1 MKLTNLMDIANPM
14 KHPFEQCTQ
23 WYEFWEVEDGK
34 LKYVCKWN
42 TYHLMEN
49 SILFNEELETNI
61 QNWRNIKSRIEEIIW
76 EDKIVRELTFPKMI
90 KVLIYMLMCFRIYC
104 LSILKELDK
113 KNYLNI
119 SHNQNMLHFF
129 KRIA

>member
-1 MKLTNLMDIANPM
+1 MSVNETLITSWKTP
-14 KHPFEQCTQ
+14 
-23 WYEFWEVEDGK
+23 
-34 LKYVCKWN
+34 
-42 TYHLMEN
+42 
-49 SILFNEELETNI
+49 SFNEELEANI
-61 QNWRNIKSRIEEIIW
+61 QNWRNIKSRIEEIVW

-90 KVLIYMLMCFRIYC
+90 KVLIYMLMCLRIYC

-129 KRIA
+129 KRIE